1 MKIKI
6 WCRDNK
12 IREVNAR
19 KAFELYGLKFY
30 VHREWEHGY
39 TYCVTERTT
48 GLNLVNEFTTDK
60 KWAIRYARKRLLSKG
75 REVVLKVVADN
86 KIKVK

>member
-6 WCRDNK
+6 WCKDHV
-12 IREVNAR
+12 IREVNAT

-30 VHREWEHGY
+30 VHREWEFGHSY
-39 TYCVTERTT
+39 SVTERTT
-48 GLNLVNEFTTDK
+48 GLNLVNEFVTSK
-60 KWAIRYARKRLLSKG
+60 KDAIKYARKRLLSNG
-75 REVVLKVVADN
+75 RQVVLKTVADT